1 MVVMSSSLSLKHLNN
16 HRGELCEPV
25 RRELKNLYKR
35 IKLLTITLASILLLA
50 SCDSKISKINIHG
63 TYKGVGIMNY
73 EAVVEEGT
81 ITIYSTSFFEK
92 NVYWYGTCIANE
104 MNEDNIIVSRR
115 LATNDDYDFFG
126 FGFGSMNKSRAAEKE
141 ILFTSDSLT
150 FIYDMGGMAVQR
162 VTLQK
167 EGASKKK
174 YNEFDSNAEK
184 ADPNYKDPTIP
195 LPPPPGQTERPTEP
209 PTTEAPKNDVTLPE
223 GDNFSL

>member
-1 MVVMSSSLSLKHLNN
+1 M
-16 HRGELCEPV
+16 GELREPV
-25 RRELKNLYKR
+25 RRELKNLYKK

-63 TYKGVGIMNY
+63 TYKGTGIMNY
-73 EAVVEEGT
+73 EAVVEDGT

-92 NVYWYGTCIANE
+92 DIYWYGTCIANE
-104 MNEDNIIVSRR
+104 MNENNIIVSRR
-115 LATNDDYDFFG
+115 LATNDEYDFFG
-126 FGFGSMNKSRAAEKE
+126 FGFGSMNRSRATEKE
-141 ILFTSDSLT
+141 ILFTDDSLT
-150 FIYDMGGMAVQR
+150 FIYDMSGMAVQR

-167 EGASKKK
+167 EGANKKK

-209 PTTEAPKNDVTLPE
+209 PTTEAPKSEVPE